1 VKDTARTTDKTKVDE
16 LTREFLIESQE
27 GLDRME
33 YCLTGLETH
42 PDDSNLLAEIFR
54 AVHTIKGTT
63 GFLGLHRLEKLA
75 HCGENLLGLLRD
87 GKLEITSEIIT
98 GLLQLLDG
106 LRAIL
111 LLIEATGAEGQ
122 RAIDDDTA
130 LITYLDGLQLSA
142 PVASQLVQHGPT
154 GTSPTAATPNAA
166 DSTLR
171 VHVDV
176 LNRMMNLVG
185 ELVLTRNQI
194 LQLHVPGESFT
205 GLARRLDLVTGELR
219 EVVMQARMQPVGHV
233 FSKFPRMVRDLA
245 KTCERT
251 VTLTLEGQETELDKS
266 LLEAIRDP
274 LAHAV
279 RNAIDHGIERP
290 EQRLLAGKQAAG
302 SIRLR
307 AFHDGGYVVI
317 EVTDDGAGISAEKIR
332 LKALERNLITP
343 ERAAVMDERALLQL
357 IFLPGFSTAEQVT
370 NISGRGVGMD
380 VVRTNV
386 EKIGGKVE
394 IESHP
399 GIGTTLRMRIPLTL
413 AIIPSLVLSVE
424 GQSFTVPQNILVEL
438 VYFAPGKSASMV
450 EWVDNTPVYRL
461 RDALLP
467 LVWLEQV
474 LGLRPAPMR
483 EDFADSYSG
492 RRALYMAV
500 LEADGRRFGLVVEDL
515 LGPEE
520 IVVKPLEHTLQNSGI
535 FSGATVLGNG
545 SLALVLDPAAI
556 AVRAGISVTNKEEE
570 RQKTIAI
577 RSDADETMSEF
588 LVFELEPGVSTAIQM
603 AEVERIE
610 SVTTGQLE
618 RVRGSLFL
626 QYRGEVIPLEDPAGI
641 MQEKHSERDAVV
653 LVCRNNSQQ
662 GILAHAVLDV
672 AKGRYLKSQDSAGQ
686 TLAMIDNRIL
696 SVYQLAAIPSLCTPL
711 YLQKEVA

>member
-1 VKDTARTTDKTKVDE
+1 VKYGVWTTDKTKVDE
-16 LTREFLIESQE
+16 LTREFLIESLE

-42 PDDSNLLAEIFR
+42 PDDGELLGEIFR

-75 HCGENLLGLLRD
+75 HCGENLLGLLRE
-87 GKLEITSEIIT
+87 GKLDITTEIIT
-98 GLLQLLDG
+98 GLLRLLDG

-111 LLIEATGAEGQ
+111 RLIEATGAEGK
-122 RAIDDDTA
+122 RAIDDDTE
-130 LITYLDGLQLSA
+130 LIAYLDSLQYGGPAAGTLVHQNATVPS
-142 PVASQLVQHGPT
+142 PVA
-154 GTSPTAATPNAA
+154 ATQSAA

-194 LQLHVPGESFT
+194 LQLQVPGEIFT
-205 GLARRLDLVTGELR
+205 GLSRRLDLVTGELR
-219 EVVMQARMQPVGHV
+219 EVVMKARMQPVGHV

-245 KTCERT
+245 KTCGRN

-290 EQRLLAGKQAAG
+290 EQRLLAAKPAAG
-302 SIRLR
+302 NVRLR

-317 EVTDDGAGISAEKIR
+317 EVADDGAGIFAEKIR
-332 LKALERNLITP
+332 LKALERKLITP
-343 ERAAVMDERALLQL
+343 ERAAALDERALLQL
-357 IFLPGFSTAEQVT
+357 VFLPGFSTAEQVT

-394 IESHP
+394 IESQP
-399 GIGTTLRMRIPLTL
+399 GIGTTVRLRIPLTL

-424 GQSFTVPQNILVEL
+424 GQSFTVPQNMLVEL
-438 VYFAPGKSASMV
+438 VYLAPGKSASML
-450 EWVDNTPVYRL
+450 EWVDHAPVYRL
-461 RDALLP
+461 RDTLLP
-467 LVWLEQV
+467 LVWLAHV
-474 LGLRPAPMR
+474 LGLQPAPMR
-483 EDFADSYSG
+483 ADFADSYSG
-492 RRALYMAV
+492 RRGLYMAV
-500 LEADGRRFGLVVEDL
+500 LDADGRRFGLVVEDL
-515 LGPEE
+515 LEPEE
-520 IVVKPLEHTLQNSGI
+520 IVVKPLEHTLQNAGI

-545 SLALVLDPAAI
+545 SLALVIDPAAL
-556 AVRAGISVTNKEEE
+556 AVRAGIKPVTRDEVGL
-570 RQKTIAI
+570 KTVAAH
-577 RSDADETMSEF
+577 SGLDDGSNEF
-588 LVFELEPGVSTAIQM
+588 LIFEMEPGLCCAMQL

-610 SVTTGQLE
+610 TVTTGQLE

-626 QYRGEVIPLEDPAGI
+626 QYRGEVIPLEDPGGMI
-641 MQEKHSERDAVV
+641 HEKSAAREAVV
-653 LVCRNNSQQ
+653 LVCNRNARQ
-662 GILAHAVLDV
+662 GVLAHAVVNV
-672 AKGRYLKSQDSAGQ
+672 AEGRLLKSQDNTGQ
-686 TLAMIDNRIL
+686 PLVMVDNRIL
-696 SVYQLAAIPSLCTPL
+696 SVYQIAATPERSVPL